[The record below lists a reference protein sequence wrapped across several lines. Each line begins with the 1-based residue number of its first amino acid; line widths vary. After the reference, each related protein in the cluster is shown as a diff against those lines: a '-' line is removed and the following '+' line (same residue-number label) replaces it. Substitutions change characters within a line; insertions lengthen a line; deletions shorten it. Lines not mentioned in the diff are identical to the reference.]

1 VSIATRN
8 PQFIMPRFVIL
19 EHDHPFLHWDFMLE
33 ASGVL
38 RTWRLA
44 SAPVAGAVISA
55 TPLGDHRLAYLDYHG
70 PLSGNRGSVQ
80 RWDHGD
86 YNLLTDSGAIIVVE
100 LSGEQVRG
108 KATLTSTSAGQWV
121 WTFAAAG

>member
-1 VSIATRN
+1 
-8 PQFIMPRFVIL
+8 MPRFVVL

-33 ASGVL
+33 SGGVL

-44 SAPVAGAVISA
+44 SAPVLGAVISA
-55 TPLGDHRLAYLDYHG
+55 TPLGDHRSAYLDYEG

-86 YNLLTDSGAIIVVE
+86 YDLHLDSDGVIVVN
-100 LSGEQVRG
+100 LRG
-108 KATLTSTSAGQWV
+108 GRIQGTATLASSAGDQWS
-121 WTFAAAG
+121 WTFAAPD